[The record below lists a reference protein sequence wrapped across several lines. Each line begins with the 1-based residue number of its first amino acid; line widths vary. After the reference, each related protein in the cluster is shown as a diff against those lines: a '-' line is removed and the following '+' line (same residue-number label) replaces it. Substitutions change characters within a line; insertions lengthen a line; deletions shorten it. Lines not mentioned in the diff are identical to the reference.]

1 MKTHKSAL
9 LPAILCDVGPY
20 STRHGVSH
28 GLLLPPP
35 PTVGPRGNRLKKRK
49 LVLSTAAAYLV
60 ITDQRRGVGPAVRA
74 VGRRWRCQGGLLEA
88 VASPLLLHQHLEAGC
103 TANCADRCFEK

>member
-35 PTVGPRGNRLKKRK
+35 PKASALEATDSKNINLS
-49 LVLSTAAAYLV
+49 STADDHQSE
-60 ITDQRRGVGPAVRA
+60 TRSRTRRPVRA

-88 VASPLLLHQHLEAGC
+88 VASPLLLHQHLEANC

>member
-1 MKTHKSAL
+1 MVSVTACCSLPLPRSAL
-9 LPAILCDVGPY
+9 EATDSKNVNL
-20 STRHGVSH
+20 SSQ
-28 GLLLPPP
+28 
-35 PTVGPRGNRLKKRK
+35 RLQ
-49 LVLSTAAAYLV
+49 L

-88 VASPLLLHQHLEAGC
+88 VASPLLLYQHLEAGC